1 MFKFI
6 HCADIHLDSPLR
18 GLDRYEGAPVDEIR
32 LATRRALENMVALAR
47 AETVDFVLIAGDLFD
62 GDWKDYNTGLFFT
75 RQMASLRESGVR
87 VVIIAGNHDAENKMT
102 RSLRWPDNVKVL
114 SSCEAE
120 SYRMDDIGVAVH
132 GQSFATANIT
142 DDLSQ
147 SYPLPLPG
155 MFNIGLLHTCL
166 TGREG
171 HEPYAPCTLA
181 ALSAKG
187 YDYWALGHVHNR
199 EILSQQPPVVFP
211 GNLQGRHIR
220 ETGPKGCM
228 LVSVDGRG
236 ELSLKFEV
244 LDVLR
249 WALCRVDVT
258 DVTSPESLLDRFAS
272 EGLKA
277 VKESEG
283 RPVAM
288 RVEFVGATP
297 LDEKIK
303 NDVTHW
309 TNAVRAAAIECG
321 GGQIWVEKV
330 KFHTAAPAERS
341 VPEAIQGPLAELSG
355 LVRELRDDPS
365 SLAELGGQLAD
376 LRSKLPVELKERRD
390 GLALDD
396 AQYLAG
402 LLEEA
407 ESLLVGRLLS
417 GDKGL

>member
-1 MFKFI
+1 
-6 HCADIHLDSPLR
+6 
-18 GLDRYEGAPVDEIR
+18 
-32 LATRRALENMVALAR
+32 
-47 AETVDFVLIAGDLFD
+47 
-62 GDWKDYNTGLFFT
+62 GLFFT
-75 RQMASLRESGVR
+75 HQMAVLRESGTR
-87 VVIIAGNHDAENKMT
+87 VVIIAGNHDADNKMS

-114 SSCEAE
+114 ASREPE
-120 SYRMDDIGVAVH
+120 SYRMDDIGVVVH
-132 GQSFATANIT
+132 GQSFATAT
-142 DDLSQ
+142 VTEDLSQ

-187 YDYWALGHVHNR
+187 YDYWALGHVHTR
-199 EILSQQPPVVFP
+199 EVLCEQPPVVFP

-236 ELSLKFEV
+236 SASLQFEA

-249 WALCRVDVT
+249 WALCKVDAT

-272 EGLKA
+272 EGLKT
-277 VKESEG
+277 VKESQG

-297 LDEKIK
+297 LHEKIK
-303 NDVTHW
+303 NDVTRW
-309 TNAVRAAAIECG
+309 TSQVRAAAIECG

-330 KFHTAAPAERS
+330 KFGTAAPARRS
-341 VPEAIQGPLAELSG
+341 VPEEIQGPLAELSG
-355 LVRELRDDPS
+355 LVRELRDDPA
-365 SLAELGGQLAD
+365 SLAELSGQLAD
-376 LRSKLPVELKERRD
+376 LRSKLPVELKDRRD

-396 AQYLAG
+396 VQYLAG
-402 LLEEA
+402 VLEEA

-417 GDKGL
+417 GGKKS

>member
-47 AETVDFVLIAGDLFD
+47 TEKADFVLIAGDLFD
-62 GDWKDYNTGLFFT
+62 GDWRDYNTGLFFT
-75 RQMASLRESGVR
+75 HQMAVLRESGTR
-87 VVIIAGNHDAENKMT
+87 VVIIAGNHDADNKMS

-114 SSCEAE
+114 ASREPE
-120 SYRMDDIGVAVH
+120 SYRMDDIGVVVH
-132 GQSFATANIT
+132 GQSFATAT
-142 DDLSQ
+142 VTEDLSQ

-187 YDYWALGHVHNR
+187 YDYWALGHVHTR
-199 EILSQQPPVVFP
+199 EVLCEQPPVVFP

-236 ELSLKFEV
+236 SASLQFEA

-249 WALCRVDVT
+249 WALCKVDAT

-272 EGLKA
+272 EGLKT
-277 VKESEG
+277 VKESQG

-297 LDEKIK
+297 LHEKIK
-303 NDVTHW
+303 NDVTRW
-309 TNAVRAAAIECG
+309 TSQVRAAAIECG

-330 KFHTAAPAERS
+330 KFGTAAPARRS
-341 VPEAIQGPLAELSG
+341 VPEEIQGPLAELSG
-355 LVRELRDDPS
+355 LVRELRDDPA
-365 SLAELGGQLAD
+365 SLAELSGQLAD
-376 LRSKLPVELKERRD
+376 LRSKLPVELKDRRD

-396 AQYLAG
+396 VQYLAG
-402 LLEEA
+402 VLEEA

-417 GDKGL
+417 GGKKS